1 MNRPRTIVVK
11 PIIALIALA
20 VLIVACV
27 SAPVCAMASGRAAA
41 AAADTIVAGDAGTRH
56 ATPVDDTDQNAGGDS
71 GQSAAPIA
79 GPVPNVIITN
89 FTYGDGSVP
98 AGGKFDLGF
107 SFQNKG
113 AVAVQNMVISV
124 DGGDGLT
131 IAGGTNTFYVPQL
144 AAGATQSQTVP
155 MQALIDAKSGAQAVV
170 VSFRYEYV
178 DAGQRSSNSVDEK
191 ISVPVSQPDRFQIND
206 PVIPDDAQNG
216 QESTITLAY
225 VNKGK
230 GDISNVEA
238 TMDGKGFDTV
248 SKTQYLG
255 NVASGGSGTI
265 AYAFTPTDSGDL
277 DAKITV
283 TYEDS
288 DGQQKTKEFP
298 VKLTVA
304 DPAPA
309 MDDTAAD
316 MQDEQPSMPVWLLP
330 TVAVVVV
337 VAIIVIVMLV
347 KRHRK
352 KKRSAMDEQWDDW
365 QDGQDSQD
373 GRDSDDVPG
382 TTQGHTSEQ
391 PATDDADRQA
401 PTEVIAPQPGERS

>member
-1 MNRPRTIVVK
+1 MNRPRIIVVK

-20 VLIVACV
+20 ALIVACV
-27 SAPVCAMASGRAAA
+27 SAPVCAMASGRAAAA

-113 AVAVQNMVISV
+113 SVAVQNMVISV

-304 DPAPA
+304 EPAPA

-316 MQDEQPSMPVWLLP
+316 VQDEQPGTPVWLLP
-330 TVAVVVV
+330 TVAA
-337 VAIIVIVMLV
+337 VAIVAIVVIVVLV

-352 KKRSAMDEQWDDW
+352 KKRAAMDEQWDDW
-365 QDGQDSQD
+365 QDDQD
-373 GRDSDDVPG
+373 GGD
-382 TTQGHTSEQ
+382 TLEAQGHASDT
-391 PATDDADRQA
+391 PAADDTDRQA

>member
-1 MNRPRTIVVK
+1 M
-11 PIIALIALA
+11 
-20 VLIVACV
+20 
-27 SAPVCAMASGRAAA
+27 
-41 AAADTIVAGDAGTRH
+41 
-56 ATPVDDTDQNAGGDS
+56 
-71 GQSAAPIA
+71 
-79 GPVPNVIITN
+79 
-89 FTYGDGSVP
+89 
-98 AGGKFDLGF
+98 
-107 SFQNKG
+107 
-113 AVAVQNMVISV
+113 
-124 DGGDGLT
+124 
-131 IAGGTNTFYVPQL
+131 
-144 AAGATQSQTVP
+144 
-155 MQALIDAKSGAQAVV
+155 
-170 VSFRYEYV
+170 

-230 GDISNVEA
+230 GDISNVEV

-304 DPAPA
+304 EPAPA

-316 MQDEQPSMPVWLLP
+316 MQDE
-330 TVAVVVV
+330 
-337 VAIIVIVMLV
+337 
-347 KRHRK
+347 
-352 KKRSAMDEQWDDW
+352 
-365 QDGQDSQD
+365 
-373 GRDSDDVPG
+373 
-382 TTQGHTSEQ
+382 
-391 PATDDADRQA
+391 
-401 PTEVIAPQPGERS
+401 

>member
-11 PIIALIALA
+11 LIIALIALA
-20 VLIVACV
+20 ALIVACV

-41 AAADTIVAGDAGTRH
+41 AAADTIVAGDAGIRH
-56 ATPVDDTDQNAGGDS
+56 ATSVDDTDQNAGGDS

-113 AVAVQNMVISV
+113 SVAVQNMVISV

-265 AYAFTPTDSGDL
+265 AYAFTPTTSGDL

-316 MQDEQPSMPVWLLP
+316 IQDEQPSMPVWLLP

-373 GRDSDDVPG
+373 GRDGDDVPG
-382 TTQGHTSEQ
+382 TQGHAGEQ